1 MQHMYNPTEKWLRAR
16 FLPALMLGD
25 NRTAITASERHIALS
40 RRAACEGAVLLKNN
54 GILPLRKGAKIAV
67 FGNAQIDYVKGGGG
81 SGDVYSPYDRNIYEG
96 LKMKGKND
104 GWNPADAKVEL
115 FHPISLFYE
124 SYIRGSSDDPTNK
137 YYREMPKNGRYTEPK
152 VPAELMQ
159 AAAEFT
165 DTAVITIC
173 RHSGEGYD
181 KNANGCYFELE
192 PEEKELV
199 EDVLANFAH
208 VIVLLNTG
216 TMIDTSWF
224 VNEEKVE
231 AALILWQGGMEGGLA
246 AADMLVGDDAPSGK
260 LTDTFAGCLEDY
272 PSTVGFHESNDC
284 VKYTEDIFVG
294 YRYFE
299 TIPGSKKAVVYPF
312 GYGLTYTT
320 FKLSDIFVS
329 ASEKRIFVSVD
340 VKNTGAR
347 AGKEIVQVYYSA
359 PKGKITK
366 EKIALAAFAK
376 TPVIEPGKTATV
388 TMYFDIADMA
398 SYDDA
403 GDVKKNA
410 YVLEAGGYKIMV
422 GTSVRDNSCA
432 YTYNVAETRIVKK
445 CKSYCSPK
453 NLGERLMAD
462 GTYRPVPARKTAQK
476 AFAPTYH
483 NEYKPREEIIELYD
497 VAEGK
502 ATLDEFISQ
511 ISDTELMTLLTGK
524 RSTGVCNTGGMGGLF
539 KYRVPSIATA
549 DGPAGLRLHWQ
560 RGVRTTSFPVA
571 TAIACSWNTSLAEE
585 IGRAAAL
592 ECKENNLQIW
602 LAPALNIHRNPLC
615 GRNFEYYSE
624 DPYVSGKM
632 AAAMVRGI
640 QSERVVATPKHFAAN
655 NKETN
660 RLDSDS
666 VMSERALREI
676 YLRGFEICVK
686 ESAPKLIMS
695 SYNLINGVRT
705 SESGE
710 LLTGILRGEWGYEG
724 MVTTDWSNHAE
735 HYKEVK
741 AGNDMRMPCQ
751 EGQLKE
757 AYEQGLIT
765 RDEMAAC
772 VKRVLEMILWVE

>member
-1 MQHMYNPTEKWLRAR
+1 
-16 FLPALMLGD
+16 MLGD
-25 NRTAITASERHIALS
+25 NRSPITASERHIALS
-40 RRAACEGAVLLKNN
+40 RRAACEGAVLLKNS
-54 GILPLRKGAKIAV
+54 GILPLKKGAKIAV

-81 SGDVYSPYDRNIYEG
+81 SGDVYSPYVRNIYEG
-96 LKMKGKND
+96 LKMKD
-104 GWNPADAKVEL
+104 SKVDVFDKL
-115 FHPISLFYE
+115 SLFYTDAVTSAYKNE
-124 SYIRGSSDDPTNK
+124 GN
-137 YYREMPKNGRYTEPK
+137 NGRLTEPK
-152 VPAELMQ
+152 VPAELMKQ
-159 AAAEFT
+159 AAEFT

-181 KNANGCYFELE
+181 KTADCGYFELE

-199 EDVLANFAH
+199 ADVLANFAH
-208 VIVLLNTG
+208 IIVLLNTG
-216 TMIDTSWF
+216 AVIDTSWF
-224 VNEEKVE
+224 ASEDKIE
-231 AALILWQGGMEGGLA
+231 AALMLWQGGMEGGLA

-260 LTDTFAGCLEDY
+260 LADTCAMALAAY
-272 PSTVGFHESNDC
+272 PSTAGFHESEDY

-299 TIPGSKKAVVYPF
+299 TIPGKKNEVVYPF

-320 FKLSDIFVS
+320 FKISDVFVS
-329 ASEKRIFVSVD
+329 ASDKRIFVSAD
-340 VKNTGAR
+340 VKNTGTR
-347 AGKEIVQVYYSA
+347 AGKEVVQVYYSA

-366 EKIALAAFAK
+366 EKLALAAFAK
-376 TPVIEPGKTATV
+376 TPLIEPGKSATV

-410 YVLEAGGYKIMV
+410 YVLEAGDYKIMV
-422 GTSVRDNSCA
+422 GTSVRDNACA
-432 YTYNVAETRIVKK
+432 YKYNVHETVIVKK
-445 CKSYCSPK
+445 CKSYCAPK
-453 NLGERLMAD
+453 TLEKRLMAD
-462 GTYRPVPARKTAQK
+462 GTYREVPARRTAQK
-476 AFAPTYH
+476 TFAPEYH

-511 ISDTELMTLLTGK
+511 MSDRDLMALLTGR

-549 DGPAGLRLHWQ
+549 DGPAGLRLHRQ

-571 TAIACSWNTSLAEE
+571 TAIACSWNTALAEE

-592 ECKENNLQIW
+592 ECKENNIQIW

-615 GRNFEYYSE
+615 GRNFEYFSE
-624 DPYVSGKM
+624 DPLVAGKM

-640 QSERVVATPKHFAAN
+640 QGERVVATPKHFAAN

-695 SYNLINGVRT
+695 SYNLINGVRA
-705 SESGE
+705 SENGE
-710 LLTGILRGEWGYEG
+710 LITGILRGEWGYEG

-735 HYKEVK
+735 NYKEVK
-741 AGNDMRMPCQ
+741 AGNDMRMPMK
-751 EGQLKE
+751 ENLLDE

>member
-1 MQHMYNPTEKWLRAR
+1 MQYMYNPTEKWLRAR
-16 FLPALMLGD
+16 YLPALMLGD
-25 NRTAITASERHIALS
+25 NRSPITASERHIALS

-54 GILPLRKGAKIAV
+54 GILPLKRGTKLAV

-81 SGDVYSPYDRNIYEG
+81 SGDVYSPYVRNIYEG
-96 LKMKGKND
+96 LKMKEG
-104 GWNPADAKVEL
+104 KVEVFDSL
-115 FHPISLFYE
+115 SLFYTDAVL
-124 SYIRGSSDDPTNK
+124 SA
-137 YYREMPKNGRYTEPK
+137 YRNEGELGRLTEPK
-152 VPAELMQ
+152 VPAELMR

-173 RHSGEGYD
+173 RHSGESYD
-181 KNANGCYFELE
+181 KTADCGYFELE
-192 PEEKELV
+192 EDEKELV
-199 EDVLANFAH
+199 ADVLANFAR

-216 TMIDTSWF
+216 AVIDTSWF

-231 AALILWQGGMEGGLA
+231 AALMLWQGGMEGGLA

-260 LTDTFAGCLEDY
+260 LVDTCAEKLLDY
-272 PSTVGFHESNDC
+272 PSTAGFHESEDY

-299 TIPGSKKAVVYPF
+299 TIPGAKSAVVYPF

-329 ASEKRIFVSVD
+329 VSDKRIFVSAD

-347 AGKEIVQVYYSA
+347 AGKEVVQVYYSA

-376 TPVIEPGKTATV
+376 TPEIEPGKTATV
-388 TMYFDIADMA
+388 TMYFDITDMA

-410 YVLEAGGYKIMV
+410 YVLEAGDYKIMV
-422 GTSVRDNSCA
+422 GTSVRDNVCA
-432 YTYNVAETRIVKK
+432 YKYNVPETVITKK
-445 CKSYCSPK
+445 CKSYCAPK
-453 NLGERLMAD
+453 NLEKRLMAD
-462 GTYRPVPARKTAQK
+462 GTYREVPARRTAQK
-476 AFAPTYH
+476 AFAPTYR
-483 NEYKPREEIIELYD
+483 NEYKPREEIIELLD

-511 ISDTELMTLLTGK
+511 MSDYDLMALLTGR
-524 RSTGVCNTGGMGGLF
+524 RSAGVCNTGGMGGLF
-539 KYRVPSIATA
+539 KYRIPSIATA
-549 DGPAGLRLHWQ
+549 DGPAGLRLHGT
-560 RGVRTTSFPVA
+560 RGVRTTAFPIA
-571 TAIACSWNTSLAEE
+571 TAIACSWNTALAEE
-585 IGRAAAL
+585 IGAAAAL

-624 DPYVSGKM
+624 DPLVAGKM

-640 QSERVVATPKHFAAN
+640 QAQRVVATPKHFAAN

-695 SYNLINGVRT
+695 SYNLINGVRA
-705 SESGE
+705 SECAE
-710 LLTGILRGEWGYEG
+710 LITGILRGEWGYEG
-724 MVTTDWSNHAE
+724 AVTTDWSNHAE
-735 HYKEVK
+735 NYREVK
-741 AGNDMRMPCQ
+741 AGNDIRMPMK
-751 EGQLKE
+751 EKLLDE
-757 AYEQGLIT
+757 AYEAGLIS
-765 RDEMAAC
+765 RDEMASC

>member
-1 MQHMYNPTEKWLRAR
+1 MYNPTEKWLRAR
-16 FLPALMLGD
+16 YLPALMLGD
-25 NRTAITASERHIALS
+25 NRSPITASERHIALS

-54 GILPLRKGAKIAV
+54 GILPLKRGTKLAV

-81 SGDVYSPYDRNIYEG
+81 SGDVYSPYVRNIYEG
-96 LKMKGKND
+96 LKMKEG
-104 GWNPADAKVEL
+104 KVEVFDSL
-115 FHPISLFYE
+115 SLFYTDAVL
-124 SYIRGSSDDPTNK
+124 SA
-137 YYREMPKNGRYTEPK
+137 YRNEGELGRLTEPK
-152 VPAELMQ
+152 VPAELMH

-173 RHSGEGYD
+173 RHSGESYD
-181 KNANGCYFELE
+181 KTADCGYFELE
-192 PEEKELV
+192 EGEKELV
-199 EDVLANFAH
+199 ADVLANFAR

-216 TMIDTSWF
+216 AVIDTSWF

-231 AALILWQGGMEGGLA
+231 AALMLWQGGMEGGLA

-260 LTDTFAGCLEDY
+260 LVDTCAEKLLDY
-272 PSTVGFHESNDC
+272 PSTAGFHESEDY

-299 TIPGSKKAVVYPF
+299 TIPGAKSAVVYPF

-329 ASEKRIFVSVD
+329 ASDKRIFVSVD

-347 AGKEIVQVYYSA
+347 AGKEVVQVYYSA

-376 TPVIEPGKTATV
+376 TPEIEPGKTATV

-410 YVLEAGGYKIMV
+410 YVLEAGDYKIMV
-422 GTSVRDNSCA
+422 GTSVRDNTCA
-432 YTYNVAETRIVKK
+432 YKYNVPETVITKK
-445 CKSYCSPK
+445 CKSYCAPK
-453 NLGERLMAD
+453 NLEKRLMAD
-462 GTYRPVPARKTAQK
+462 GTYREVPARRTAQK
-476 AFAPTYH
+476 AFAPTYR
-483 NEYKPREEIIELYD
+483 NEYKPREEIIELLD

-511 ISDTELMTLLTGK
+511 MSDHDLMALLTGR
-524 RSTGVCNTGGMGGLF
+524 RSVGICNTGAMGGLF
-539 KYRVPSIATA
+539 KYRVPAIATA
-549 DGPAGLRLHWQ
+549 DGPAGLRLHPN
-560 RGVRTTSFPVA
+560 RGVRTTSFPIA
-571 TAIACSWNTSLAEE
+571 TAIAGSWNTALAEE
-585 IGRAAAL
+585 IGAAAAL

-624 DPYVSGKM
+624 DPLVAGKM

-640 QSERVVATPKHFAAN
+640 QAQRVVATPKHFAAN

-695 SYNLINGVRT
+695 SYNLINGVRA
-705 SESGE
+705 SECAE
-710 LLTGILRGEWGYEG
+710 LITGILRGEWGYEG
-724 MVTTDWSNHAE
+724 AVTTDWSNHAE
-735 HYKEVK
+735 NYREVK
-741 AGNDMRMPCQ
+741 AGNDIRMPMK
-751 EGQLKE
+751 EKLLDE
-757 AYEQGLIT
+757 AYEAGLIS
-765 RDEMAAC
+765 RDEMASC

>member
-16 FLPALMLGD
+16 FLPGLMLGD
-25 NRTAITASERHIALS
+25 NRSPITASERHIALS

-54 GILPLRKGAKIAV
+54 GILPLKKGAKIAV

-81 SGDVYSPYDRNIYEG
+81 SGDVYSPYVRNIYEG

-104 GWNPADAKVEL
+104 GWKPADAQIEL

-124 SYIRGSSDDPTNK
+124 GYIRGSNDDPTNK
-137 YYREMPKNGRYTEPK
+137 YYKQAPENGRYVEPK
-152 VPAELMQ
+152 VPAELMR

-181 KNANGCYFELE
+181 KTADCGYFELAE
-192 PEEKELV
+192 GEKELV
-199 EDVLANFAH
+199 ADVLANFAH

-224 VNEEKVE
+224 ANEEKIE
-231 AALILWQGGMEGGLA
+231 AALMLWQGGMEGGLA
-246 AADMLVGDDAPSGK
+246 AADMLAGDDAPSGK
-260 LTDTFAGCLEDY
+260 LADTFAASLADY
-272 PSTVGFHESNDC
+272 PSTAGFHESEDY

-299 TIPGSKKAVVYPF
+299 TIPGKKKAVVYPF

-376 TPVIEPGKTATV
+376 TPEIEPGKTATV

-410 YVLEAGGYKIMV
+410 YVLEAGDYKIMV
-422 GTSVRDNSCA
+422 GTSVRDNVCA
-432 YTYNVAETRIVKK
+432 YTYNVAETRIIKR
-445 CKSYCSPK
+445 CKSYCAPK
-453 NLGERLMAD
+453 TLGKRLMAD
-462 GTYRPVPARKTAQK
+462 GTYRDVPARKTAQK
-476 AFAPTYH
+476 SFAPAYR
-483 NEYKPREEIIELYD
+483 NEYKPCEKIIDLYD

-511 ISDTELMTLLTGK
+511 ISDEELMTLLTGK
-524 RSTGVCNTGGMGGLF
+524 RSTGVCNTGGIGGLY

-560 RGVRTTSFPVA
+560 RGVRTTSFPIA
-571 TAIACSWNTSLAEE
+571 TAIASSWNTALAEE

-602 LAPALNIHRNPLC
+602 LAPALNIHRSPLC

-624 DPYVSGKM
+624 DPLVAGKM

-640 QSERVVATPKHFAAN
+640 QGERVVATPKHLAAN

-666 VMSERALREI
+666 VVSERALREI

-695 SYNLINGVRT
+695 SYNLINGVHS

-710 LLTGILRGEWGYEG
+710 LIMGIVRGEWGYEG
-724 MVTTDWSNHAE
+724 MITTDWSNHAE

-741 AGNDMRMPCQ
+741 AGNDVRMPCQ

-757 AYEQGLIT
+757 AYEQGLIS